1 MDLKWLEDF
10 LCLAETQSF
19 SRAAE
24 ERHITQSAL
33 SKRIRS
39 LESWVGADLVDRS
52 MYPTRLTPAGKL
64 FRNHAQEFLKG
75 LLDSRALI
83 RGQHPIRNGA
93 LLVAAGHTLSLN
105 FFPAWLHNIHATFGE
120 FKTRVVASNVH
131 DSVLELVDG
140 SCDLLLCYQHPELP
154 ITLDPDRYAHI
165 VLGTDTLIPV
175 CTPNAQGN
183 PNTSLPGTKLKPIRQ
198 LAYTKTSYFGRAID
212 LLLSKLHT
220 PCHVETFYESDMAEL
235 LKKIALE
242 GYGLA
247 WLPKSSILKELAN
260 QTLVPAGETQWHFK
274 LEIWLFRD
282 LQNKKPALDRLWNFL
297 SQSSPHNADQ

>member
-83 RGQHPIRNGA
+83 RGQQPIRNGA
-93 LLVAAGHTLSLN
+93 LLVAASHTLSL
-105 FFPAWLHNIHATFGE
+105 
-120 FKTRVVASNVH
+120 
-131 DSVLELVDG
+131 
-140 SCDLLLCYQHPELP
+140 
-154 ITLDPDRYAHI
+154 
-165 VLGTDTLIPV
+165 
-175 CTPNAQGN
+175 
-183 PNTSLPGTKLKPIRQ
+183 
-198 LAYTKTSYFGRAID
+198 
-212 LLLSKLHT
+212 
-220 PCHVETFYESDMAEL
+220 
-235 LKKIALE
+235 
-242 GYGLA
+242 
-247 WLPKSSILKELAN
+247 
-260 QTLVPAGETQWHFK
+260 
-274 LEIWLFRD
+274 
-282 LQNKKPALDRLWNFL
+282 
-297 SQSSPHNADQ
+297 